1 MNKQDNFDKQDNF
14 KFMIS
19 TIKSLA
25 CSQGF
30 YGRLY
35 RDIQDLESNDLDD
48 LIKDLK
54 KQYDE
59 ILKLDIDCQGEY

>member
-1 MNKQDNFDKQDNF
+1 MEKQDNFDKLENF
-14 KFMIS
+14 NFMLQ

-35 RDIQDLESNDLDD
+35 RDIQDLESNDLDN
-48 LIKDLK
+48 LIESLPDFEKDSLNVVFYFE
-54 KQYDE
+54 Q
-59 ILKLDIDCQGEY
+59 

>member
-14 KFMIS
+14 NFMIS

-48 LIKDLK
+48 LIESLPDFKKDSLNVVF
-54 KQYDE
+54 YFE
-59 ILKLDIDCQGEY
+59 C

>member
-1 MNKQDNFDKQDNF
+1 MNKQGNFNKQDNFNF
-14 KFMIS
+14 MLQ

-35 RDIQDLESNDLDD
+35 RDIQDLESNDLDE
-48 LIKDLK
+48 LIKYLK
-54 KQYDE
+54 KQYNE

>member
-1 MNKQDNFDKQDNF
+1 MKKQDNFDKLENF
-14 KFMIS
+14 NFMLQ

-35 RDIQDLESNDLDD
+35 RDIQDLESEILDD
-48 LIKDLK
+48 LIESLPDFKKDSLNVVF
-54 KQYDE
+54 YFE
-59 ILKLDIDCQGEY
+59 C